1 MQEKEIL
8 YSKVPFRILLLFNI
22 KNIFNELVFV
32 ILNFMLLIS
41 SIIFGI
47 ITLFM
52 KEQEKVVL
60 AFNFYILFYIS
71 CFLFILILRMVQFF
85 YHNKME
91 DKTTFISISNQ
102 VSRTNFFISQWSI
115 IYITVLLNT
124 LMTFILINIINIVF
138 SGFIINPVLLR
149 ITLVFLIYTLV
160 SGFLI
165 LNFII
170 FLIFIFSLQTTTI
183 ICTLILSL
191 TFIANLPTNFQK
203 TNEKSMTIKFNNNQL
218 LTVPDLYEAFDFQHY
233 VSQNKIKY
241 NFLSKYTNDFF
252 IKNEYQF
259 NEFNTNENIIKQRVE
274 ELWNDLGIIKREPLV
289 IERDNL
295 FINNLPSNDSNIPI
309 DWAINDE
316 LSLKLTLENTFI
328 SIDEL
333 KILVDS
339 EQNKEKQLI
348 LEDLYNFSIY
358 INNEFKD
365 LQKEKVDLFET
376 FIFMENSI
384 DKNSITNKSKNNLT
398 NFKKDYLLSMYN
410 YQLAGTFKE
419 AFTLKNDENT
429 YSLIRNDL
437 NFDLML
443 CTRILEQ
450 YFIKYTDRY
459 IESTTYSV
467 NKTAAD
473 WNKYYSTRKKLN
485 LFSYINIFNG
495 MWSNYTLHSGFS
507 YSDFWFLPYSESK
520 ITFDNQ
526 KSSFLGYVEYTFKLN
541 DKNIIEKDTYNN
553 YFNPLYFIIV
563 LSLLS
568 IFNISFAIIKFKKID
583 IK

>member
-1 MQEKEIL
+1 MQEKQIL
-8 YSKVPFRILLLFNI
+8 YNKVPFRILLLFNI
-22 KNIFNELVFV
+22 KNIFNELVFL
-32 ILNFMLLIS
+32 ILNFMLLTS
-41 SIIFGI
+41 SIIFGL

-52 KEQEKVVL
+52 KENEKIVI

-85 YHNKME
+85 YYNKIE
-91 DKTTFISISNQ
+91 DKTTFISLSNQ
-102 VSRTNFFISQWSI
+102 VSRTNFFISQWTI
-115 IYITVLLNT
+115 IYLTILLNT
-124 LMTFILINIINIVF
+124 FMTFILINVINILF
-138 SGFIINPVLLR
+138 NGFIVNPVLLR
-149 ITLVFLIYTLV
+149 ITLVFLIYKLI

-170 FLIFIFSLQTTTI
+170 FLIFLFSLQTTTI
-183 ICTLILSL
+183 ICTLILSI
-191 TFIANLPTNFQK
+191 TFIANLPTSFQK
-203 TNEKSMTIKFNNNQL
+203 TNEKTMTVKLNNNQL
-218 LTVPDLYEAFDFQHY
+218 VTIPDLYEAFDFQNY
-233 VSQNKIKY
+233 VNQNKIKY
-241 NFLSKYTNDFF
+241 NYLSKYVNDFF
-252 IKNEYQF
+252 IENKYDF

-274 ELWNDLGIIKREPLV
+274 ELWADLGIIKPEPLV

-295 FINNLPSNDSNIPI
+295 FINNLPSNDSNIPADWTI
-309 DWAINDE
+309 DDE
-316 LSLKLTLENTFI
+316 LSVKLTLTNIFI
-328 SIDEL
+328 SIEEL
-333 KILVDS
+333 KVLVDS
-339 EQNKEKQLI
+339 EQNEKRKLI
-348 LEDLYNFSIY
+348 LEDLYNFSLY
-358 INNEFKD
+358 INNVIKD

-376 FIFMENSI
+376 FIFMEESIEENSLTNTT
-384 DKNSITNKSKNNLT
+384 KNSSIIFN
-398 NFKKDYLLSMYN
+398 KDYLLSMYK
-410 YQLAGTFKE
+410 YQLVGTYKE

-459 IESTTYSV
+459 IEATTYSV
-467 NKTAAD
+467 NTNAGD

-507 YSDFWFLPYSESK
+507 YDDFWFLPYSDSK

-541 DKNIIEKDTYNN
+541 DKNIIEKDSYNN
-553 YFNPLYFIIV
+553 YSNPLYFIGV
-563 LSLLS
+563 LSLFS
-568 IFNISFAIIKFKKID
+568 IFNIIFVVVKFKKID
-583 IK
+583 IR